1 MANYKY
7 EVLFNGDIPVK
18 VNTLEEAEK
27 LKDSME
33 KAGYN
38 DVRVKRYWHMDEL
51 ITEEQ
56 DKKFAVQ
63 QRDNFVNMMK
73 IKEDSNGKE

>member
-1 MANYKY
+1 MKKDRKY
-7 EVLFNGDIPVK
+7 F
-18 VNTLEEAEK
+18 LEEAEK

-51 ITEEQ
+51 ITEEN
-56 DKKFAVQ
+56 K
-63 QRDNFVNMMK
+63 
-73 IKEDSNGKE
+73 

>member
-1 MANYKY
+1 
-7 EVLFNGDIPVK
+7 
-18 VNTLEEAEK
+18 
-27 LKDSME
+27 
-33 KAGYN
+33 
-38 DVRVKRYWHMDEL
+38 MDEL

-73 IKEDSNGKE
+73 IKEEK